1 MPIYEFRCG
10 ACRRQTNALVMNR
23 DRTGE
28 VRCRHC
34 GSDRLERLV
43 SRFATPRGDDAR
55 MEALAESAS
64 ASAEGVDQNDPKS
77 AATFMKKM
85 SRDMGDEFGSELD
98 QAMDETLASD
108 AGADSDDD
116 AGGL

>member
-23 DRTGE
+23 DGTGE

-55 MEALAESAS
+55 MEALAASASAS

-77 AATFMKKM
+77 AAAFMNE
-85 SRDMGDEFGSELD
+85 DEP
-98 QAMDETLASD
+98 
-108 AGADSDDD
+108 
-116 AGGL
+116 